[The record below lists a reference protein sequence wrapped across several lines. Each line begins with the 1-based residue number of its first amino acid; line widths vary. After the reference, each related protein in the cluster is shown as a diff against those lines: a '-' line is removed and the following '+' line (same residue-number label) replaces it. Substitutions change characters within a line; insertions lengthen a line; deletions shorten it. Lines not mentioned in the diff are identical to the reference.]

1 MPVGGA
7 VAVVL
12 AMALAGATLLGLWR
26 GKARPWLGLAAAAL
40 MWASGFAL
48 ILPRIDALWLSRSAA
63 ALVDEQNRI
72 LRPVVV
78 AGYAE
83 PSLVFLLG
91 TATKL
96 TSGPKAAE
104 ILGKLP
110 ETLVLVS
117 DREDA
122 AFRAVLQTDG
132 VSVDALGQVSGFDYS
147 NSRAVTLTLYET
159 AR

>member
-1 MPVGGA
+1 MPVAGSAA
-7 VAVVL
+7 VAVAVGP
-12 AMALAGATLLGLWR
+12 AGATLLSLWR
-26 GKARPWLGLAAAAL
+26 GKARPWLGLAAAAA
-40 MWASGFAL
+40 MWAGGFAL
-48 ILPRIDALWLSRSAA
+48 ILPRIDAPWLSRSAA
-63 ALVDEQNRI
+63 ALVNGQDRV

-96 TSGPKAAE
+96 TSGTEAAM
-104 ILGKLP
+104 ILSKLP

-117 DREDA
+117 NREDG
-122 AFRAVLQTDG
+122 AFRAALQKGIAID
-132 VSVDALGQVSGFDYS
+132 SLGHVSGLDYS
-147 NSRAVTLTLYET
+147 NGRAMTLTLYGV